1 MYKFNK
7 SMPPYIIAELSTN
20 HKGSFAEASKL
31 IESAAD
37 CGVNAIKI
45 QTYTADSMTLNVKNK
60 YFKIRDK
67 SNLWNGYY
75 LHDLYKKGS
84 TPYSWHKKIFD
95 KAKSLGLDYFSSPFD
110 VNAVDFLESLNVK
123 MYKIASFEITDL
135 KLIEKIAST
144 KKTTFISTGMATKKE
159 IFNVIEIFKKKRN
172 KNYILLKCTS
182 NYPSDPS
189 DSNILTIKDMKNE
202 FKCPVGIS
210 DHTLGIGVPLASVAL
225 GAQVVEKHFKLKSSS
240 KKRALDDAFSLIPEQ
255 MTQLVCE
262 SKNVWKSIGKI
273 SYGPSKNEKKSLIF
287 RRSLFATKNIKKG
300 DFFTSDN
307 IGIFRPNIGL
317 QPKEFDKIVGK
328 KSKKSIKK
336 GSPLFNSHF

>member
-1 MYKFNK
+1 MSRFNK
-7 SMPPYIIAELSTN
+7 FTPPYIIAELSTN
-20 HKGSFAEASKL
+20 HKGSFLEASKL
-31 IESAAD
+31 VEAAAA
-37 CGVNAIKI
+37 CGVNAIKL

-60 YFKIRDK
+60 YFQIRDK
-67 SNLWNGYY
+67 SNLWNGFY
-75 LHDLYKKGS
+75 LYDLYKKGS

-95 KAKSLGLDYFSSPFD
+95 KAKTLGLEYFSSPFD
-110 VNAVDFLESLNVK
+110 INAVNFLESLNVK
-123 MYKIASFEITDL
+123 MYKIASFEITDV

-159 IFNVIEIFKKKRN
+159 ILDVIKIFEKKRN

-189 DSNILTIKDMKNE
+189 DSNILTIQDMKKQFN
-202 FKCPVGIS
+202 CPVGIS

-225 GAQVVEKHFKLKSSS
+225 GAQVIEKHFKLKSSS
-240 KKRALDDAFSLIPEQ
+240 KKKALDDLFSLDPEQ
-255 MTQLVCE
+255 MSQLVRE

-273 SYGPSKNEKKSLIF
+273 SYGPTNNEKKSLIF
-287 RRSLFATKNIKKG
+287 RRSLFATKDIKKG
-300 DFFTSDN
+300 DLFTSEN

-317 QPKEFDKIVGK
+317 QPKEFDKIIGK
-328 KSKKSIKK
+328 KSNKTIKK